1 MVLIKHEV
9 GETQGATL
17 QGGMGSPVRG
27 VLRPL
32 ALLALFCLPAK
43 SRCPQL
49 KGYGG
54 PHRRGALQGWLA
66 P

>member
-1 MVLIKHEV
+1 MVLIKHLV

-27 VLRPL
+27 VPRPL

-43 SRCPQL
+43 
-49 KGYGG
+49 
-54 PHRRGALQGWLA
+54 
-66 P
+66 